1 MVRDATPLEHNSM
14 DGLDRLIHEPARLSL
29 MSCLYVIR
37 EADFVF
43 LQNET
48 GLSAGNISSHMSKLE
63 AAGYVEVHKVFV
75 GRRPQT
81 RLRMTE
87 TGREALAAY
96 LRTMGEFVGQLR

>member
-1 MVRDATPLEHNSM
+1 MIATDVLERLL
-14 DGLDRLIHEPARLSL
+14 GIDRLIHEPARLSL
-29 MSCLYVIR
+29 MSCLYVIA

-63 AAGYVEVHKVFV
+63 AAGYVEIEKVFV

-81 RLRMTE
+81 RFRMTAS
-87 TGREALAAY
+87 GRKAFAAY
-96 LRTMGEFVGQLR
+96 LETLGEVLEQIV